1 MTMSDDIRDLVRA
14 MARLESEPAKL
25 TAADVD
31 VLGRVRD
38 GLGVRAAICFEL
50 RRALNATKTRKTT
63 KPSRR
68 RAKR

>member
-1 MTMSDDIRDLVRA
+1 MDDDTRDVVRA

-38 GLGVRAAICFEL
+38 ALGVRSACAFEIH
-50 RRALNATKTRKTT
+50 RALTAMTQTRKTA

-68 RAKR
+68 RTR